1 MTGCQALGGRAQD
14 VQADQA
20 QHQRDVQGGA
30 PDAGSAQVSDP
41 MGRPGAHHLERVA
54 ADGHGGST
62 CPAGSASDDQ
72 HRKTGS

>member
-41 MGRPGAHHLERVA
+41 MAAQAHTTSNESPPMVNLPGGLRV
-54 ADGHGGST
+54 
-62 CPAGSASDDQ
+62 
-72 HRKTGS
+72 